1 MPEPIPFPTPPAP
14 APQGPTNVVLKVGKK
29 GKTEEPR

>member
-1 MPEPIPFPTPPAP
+1 MPEPIPFPTQP